1 MAKENPATR
10 AEHERLVNVVAGSLI
25 RRGESDVKA
34 AASGFRPPTPIR
46 WRGDEKGHVPDVTAA
61 GLVIEVETADLIED
75 PQTAARWQLTAG
87 YADRIDAAFIVV
99 VPKGAEASAQR
110 VLDALRLDAQVV
122 GA

>member
-1 MAKENPATR
+1 MEQGTSQP
-10 AEHERLVNVVAGSLI
+10 EHDRLVGVIAGTLV
-25 RRGESDVKA
+25 RRGETDVKA
-34 AASGFRPPTPIR
+34 AAPGYHPPQPIR
-46 WRGDEKGHVPDVTAA
+46 WRGDARGHVPDVTAR

-75 PQTAARWQLTAG
+75 PPTAARWQLTAG

-110 VLDALRLDAQVV
+110 VLDALRLDAQII

>member
-1 MAKENPATR
+1 MEKPASQP
-10 AEHERLVNVVAGSLI
+10 EHDRLVGVVAGTLV
-25 RRGESDVKA
+25 RQGETDVRA
-34 AASGFRPPTPIR
+34 AVSGYRPPQPIR
-46 WRGDEKGHVPDVTAA
+46 WRGSEKGHVPDATAH
-61 GLVIEVETADLIED
+61 GLVIEVETADLLDD

-110 VLDALRLDAQVV
+110 VLDALRLDAQVI